1 MSDTTDL
8 ISSAYTSGNVTFTG
22 LGSGTDFDTLIE
34 GLVKAESAHLNQL
47 ETWKAT
53 WEAKMT
59 AFQELNTSML
69 SLKTTLESMD
79 TMSEFLTKTV
89 ASTDTSLLTATA
101 DSTAETGTH
110 KIIVNQLAQN
120 KIMVNNTGYA
130 SSTTVVNSSGA
141 DRVLQYVY
149 EGTTYNITVP
159 NGTTLEGLVN
169 LINNQPANPGVKAMV
184 LSDGTQSY
192 LQFRGLDLGADA
204 TLTIGAGTTL
214 TGYGAAGWTT
224 SQANQNSQ
232 IRVDGWPAASWISNS
247 SNTISNAITGL
258 TLNLKDA
265 DPGTTVTLTTDV
277 DQEAVL
283 ENVRTFVE
291 QMNTVRS
298 KIQELT
304 KYDETNQTGS
314 ILTGNYGVSMISQN
328 LKDIVASKGVGF
340 ISYNTLGLTE
350 DAYSSLAQL
359 GITTDA
365 TEGSAT
371 FGLLVL
377 DEDILTEAL
386 DDDPTAVAKLFSA
399 DYLGESKSPN
409 FTYLSHV
416 DGTTQAGEYTV
427 QVTVASNGSGITSA
441 TINGRPALISGAW
454 EITGAGGTAE
464 AGLAIRLDTHTAG
477 STYQGVVTLKL
488 GKTGELAKEL
498 TNLTNSTDGPL
509 AILED
514 NYKDITESIDDK
526 IAYEET
532 RLARLESNLKDKYSR
547 LDTLLGYYEQIA
559 TQLTSSIKQLSS
571 SSS

>member
-8 ISSAYTSGNVTFTG
+8 ISSAYTSGNVTFAG

-34 GLVKAESAHLNQL
+34 GLVEAESTHLNQL
-47 ETWKAT
+47 KTWKAT
-53 WEAKMT
+53 WEEKIT
-59 AFQELNTSML
+59 AFQELNTAML
-69 SLKTTLESMD
+69 SLKTTLEGMD
-79 TMSEFLTKTV
+79 TMNEFLTKAVSST
-89 ASTDTSLLTATA
+89 ASSLVTATA

-130 SSTTVVNSSGA
+130 ASTTVVNSSGS

-169 LINNQPANPGVKAMV
+169 LINNQPANPGVKAMAI
-184 LSDGTQSY
+184 SNGTQYY
-192 LQFRGLDLGADA
+192 LQFRGLDLGSTA

-214 TGYGAAGWTT
+214 TGYGAADWTT
-224 SQANQNSQ
+224 SQANQNSE
-232 IRVDGWPAASWISNS
+232 IRVDGWPAASWISNP
-247 SNTISNAITGL
+247 SNTITNAIPGL

-304 KYDETNQTGS
+304 KFDDTNQTGS
-314 ILTGNYGVSMISQN
+314 ILTGNYGVGMISQN

-350 DAYSSLAQL
+350 DAYTSLGQL

-377 DEDILTEAL
+377 DEEILTEAL
-386 DDDPTAVAKLFSA
+386 TDDPTAVAKLFSA
-399 DYLGESKSPN
+399 DYVGESKSPS
-409 FTYLSHV
+409 FTYLSHI
-416 DGTTQAGEYTV
+416 DGTTQAGEYSV
-427 QVTVASNGSGITSA
+427 QVTVASNGSGIASA
-441 TINGRPALISGAW
+441 TINGHPALISSAW
-454 EITGAGGTAE
+454 EITGASGTAE

-498 TNLTNSTDGPL
+498 KDLTNSTDGPL

-514 NYKDITESIDDK
+514 NYKDITDSIDDK
-526 IAYEET
+526 IAYEED
-532 RLARLESNLKDKYSR
+532 RLSKYESNLKDKFSR

-559 TQLTSSIKQLSS
+559 SQLTSSIDQLSS
-571 SSS
+571 SNS

>member
-22 LGSGTDFDTLIE
+22 LGSGTDFDTLIQ
-34 GLVKAESAHLNQL
+34 GLVEAESYHLNQL

-53 WEAKMT
+53 WEEKMT
-59 AFQELNTSML
+59 AFQELNTPML
-69 SLKTTLESMD
+69 SLKTALEGMD

-110 KIIVNQLAQN
+110 KVLVNQLAQN

-149 EGTTYNITVP
+149 KGTTYNITVP

-192 LQFRGLDLGADA
+192 LQFRGLDLGDDA

-214 TGYGAAGWTT
+214 TGYDAAGWTT

-247 SNTISNAITGL
+247 SNTITGAITGL

-265 DPGTTVTLTTDV
+265 DAGTTVTLTTDV
-277 DQEAVL
+277 DKEAVL

-291 QMNTVRS
+291 QMNTVRT

-304 KYDETNQTGS
+304 QYDETNQTGS

-340 ISYNTLGLTE
+340 ISYNTMGLTE
-350 DAYSSLAQL
+350 DAYNSLAQL
-359 GITTDA
+359 
-365 TEGSAT
+365 
-371 FGLLVL
+371 
-377 DEDILTEAL
+377 
-386 DDDPTAVAKLFSA
+386 
-399 DYLGESKSPN
+399 
-409 FTYLSHV
+409 
-416 DGTTQAGEYTV
+416 
-427 QVTVASNGSGITSA
+427 GITSA

-454 EITGAGGTAE
+454 EITGTGGTAE

-477 STYQGVVTLKL
+477 STFQGVVTLKL
-488 GKTGELAKEL
+488 GKTGELANEL
-498 TNLTNSTDGPL
+498 KDLTNSSDGPL

-532 RLARLESNLKDKYSR
+532 RLARLESNLKDKFSR

-559 TQLTSSIKQLSS
+559 TQLTSSIEKLSS